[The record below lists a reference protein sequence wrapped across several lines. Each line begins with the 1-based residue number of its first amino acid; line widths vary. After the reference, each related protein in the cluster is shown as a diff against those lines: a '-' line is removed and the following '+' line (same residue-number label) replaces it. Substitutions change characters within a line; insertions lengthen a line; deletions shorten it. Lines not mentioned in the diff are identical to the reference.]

1 MPQFLSGNIASRT
14 VSATR
19 LIHNS
24 FVKRIARELILTAN
38 LLTSC
43 FFCLVLGIPVG
54 LSLGVRV
61 MPPTKSINAPNI
73 LFMSGDLYVG
83 RRANGLAI
91 LTRQDN
97 SPCRKCGR
105 CTRPNNQGPVAS
117 AGTNNVD
124 QALLLYW
131 TGIPEPVKALSCV

>member
-14 VSATR
+14 VSATQ

-83 RRANGLAI
+83 RLVCRATSERTSNF
-91 LTRQDN
+91 D
-97 SPCRKCGR
+97 
-105 CTRPNNQGPVAS
+105 VA
-117 AGTNNVD
+117 G
-124 QALLLYW
+124 QQ
-131 TGIPEPVKALSCV
+131 PLSEVQSVYAPQ

>member
-61 MPPTKSINAPNI
+61 MPPTKSI
-73 LFMSGDLYVG
+73 GRLYVW

-91 LTRQDN
+91 LTRQKD
-97 SPCRKCGR
+97 SPCRKCSPCPGL
-105 CTRPNNQGPVAS
+105 NNQGPVAS
-117 AGTNNVD
+117 AGTNNVG